1 MPQALVRSCGCA
13 FDGQAVPKPTQAGER
28 LGRWVWWWRRAM
40 AATTISLER
49 SVAGCFLA
57 VNEGLQRLVV
67 TLAFGAQLAYQ
78 FLALVLLGFG
88 DGLGA

>member
-1 MPQALVRSCGCA
+1 MRWCGRAAVLLTVRRC
-13 FDGQAVPKPTQAGER
+13 QNPPTQAGEW

-67 TLAFGAQLAYQ
+67 TFAFGAQLAYQ